1 MRTAVT
7 FLHVSL
13 HGGSG
18 QLDSAPQMANKNP
31 LRDHAAVSNYIVSV
45 GKTIARSGRQL
56 LLAGAAH
63 SLVREV
69 AEGTY
74 AATVLDKH
82 QLQVRLAYAG
92 GYWNGEC
99 DCKAELDC
107 KHCVAALLALQQ
119 SAASFDEI
127 VVSPSAFT
135 AQSAPQP
142 VVPKEP
148 PLSPLYPLADRLTT
162 VLGRKLN
169 GTEST
174 YLRLVQQLY
183 YQAVNGRPIT
193 ANDLR
198 TLTPAVVDYSWA
210 ALDLWPTFPNGY
222 HLFWQ
227 HLAWEF
233 RRRQI
238 AIPAFMRPI
247 TDLSLIEEAMQQ
259 WERHKQ
265 VENWRASLRAMALT
279 GEQIRPAKVE
289 LRLAFY
295 PAEAR
300 VQIREGDGA
309 EFRDL
314 KTAHTRRLSDDHTA
328 GRLNF
333 DPESLLL
340 WSALTRTW
348 DNNWHVIQYA
358 NSEQL
363 RYLNRAVSVPG
374 LATRMVTPEGVPL
387 ARPAEPLRLDLHAA
401 ESTDQDYRFRLV
413 RADGTPA
420 PDILATM
427 PGPPPLYLTRTAIFT
442 GPPPHGLGGK
452 MELAIPAPALE
463 TVDGV
468 RFLASLGVAMPPR
481 IAARTRRVKTVV
493 TLTCQVKPQHLGS
506 EVDAVFIRAEAV
518 EDGGEVLHFGYNSWH
533 PADNRLKTLP
543 PSPPPVKG
551 AEEPIPL
558 VDRSALNHFPALM
571 DRIGARY
578 EGYAAQWRVRL
589 TKTFPEQFLDWLA
602 SIPPEIEV
610 KLDPQLASLRTEPV
624 SGTVKLDVEEA
635 GVDWFDLRVVLNVTD
650 TELTQEELKLLLNAK
665 GKFVRLGKKGW
676 RRLQFAM
683 TEDEDEQMSR
693 LGLNAR
699 DFSAEPQRFHAL
711 QLADDAA
718 KKLLPE
724 QQAEDI
730 RRRAEELKARVTPP
744 IPTGIRAEMRPYQ
757 VEGFH
762 FLAYLSANRF
772 GGVLA
777 DDMGLGKT
785 LQALAWV
792 ALLRESGPDAPSTA
806 APTAVPVAAPLPSL
820 VVCPKSVMDNWS
832 TEAERFLPGLRVR
845 LWHGEPSTELPAARE
860 TADVIVVNYAQ
871 LRFLTPEIASFQWL
885 AVILDEA
892 QAIKNP
898 DSQTAQ
904 SARALKAG
912 HRLAL
917 TGTPIENRLLDL
929 WSIFSFAMPG
939 VLGNRALFVKRF
951 TRKDDPFARRRLAAR
966 VRPFLLR
973 RTKGQVARDLP
984 DRIEEDI
991 LCTMEA
997 EQLALYRAEFKRA
1010 QQLLLGVKTQ
1020 QQLNE
1025 MRFNFLTSLLRLRQI
1040 CCHPALISEDLTK
1053 AESAKVSALED
1064 LLEPIMEEG
1073 HKVLVFSQFV
1083 TMLDLLKDLAKEK
1096 KWKHFYLAG
1105 DTENRGELV
1114 KKFQETDGA
1123 AVFLISLKA
1132 GGFGLN
1138 LTAASYV
1145 VLFDPWWN
1153 PAVERQAIDR
1163 THRIGQ
1169 TSKVIAYRLLMKDS
1183 IEQKIRQL
1191 QHQKAA
1197 LAEDV
1202 LGEERFAQALTLDD
1216 LRYLFADDAPGA
1228 GP

>member
-1 MRTAVT
+1 
-7 FLHVSL
+7 
-13 HGGSG
+13 
-18 QLDSAPQMANKNP
+18 MAKQNP
-31 LRDHAAVSNYIVSV
+31 LRDHAAVSAYLVSV
-45 GKTIARSGRQL
+45 GKTTARQGRQL
-56 LLAGAAH
+56 FLAGAVLDFRCE
-63 SLVREV
+63 SI
-69 AEGTY
+69 GNTY
-74 AATVLDKH
+74 VATVLDKEEH
-82 QLQVRLAYAG
+82 DTGLLYTDGAWTG
-92 GYWNGEC
+92 DCSCGET
-99 DCKAELDC
+99 DDC
-107 KHCVAALLALQQ
+107 KHCVATLIALQQ
-119 SAASFDEI
+119 AAASFDEI
-127 VVSPSAFT
+127 EVSPSAFK
-135 AQSAPQP
+135 AQPAPKP
-142 VVPKEP
+142 VATKTP
-148 PLSPLYPLADRLTT
+148 PTSLFYPLADRLATA
-162 VLGRKLN
+162 LGRKP
-169 GTEST
+169 TRPEVT
-174 YLRLVQQLY
+174 YVETVQQLY
-183 YQAVNGRPIT
+183 HQAASGRPLT

-198 TLTPAVVDYSWA
+198 ALTPAVGDYSWA
-210 ALDLWPTFPNGY
+210 PLVLWQDFPAGY

-227 HLAWEF
+227 HMAWEF
-233 RRRQI
+233 RRRKI
-238 AIPAFMRPI
+238 TPPAFMESI
-247 TDLSLIEEAMQQ
+247 TDLGLIETEMQR
-259 WERHKQ
+259 WEREKQ
-265 VENWRASLRAMALT
+265 VQSWRESLRMMALT
-279 GEQIRPAKVE
+279 GEQNTTAPVA
-289 LRLAFY
+289 LRLAIY
-295 PAEAR
+295 PTEAR
-300 VQIREGDGA
+300 VQIREAADG

-314 KTAHTRRLSDDHTA
+314 KASHTRRLNDDHAA
-328 GRLNF
+328 GRLHL

-340 WSALTRTW
+340 WSALTRVW
-348 DNNWHVIQYA
+348 DTNWHVLPYRNA
-358 NSEQL
+358 EQL
-363 RYLNRAVSVPG
+363 RHLNRVASLPALVSRLVRPDG
-374 LATRMVTPEGVPL
+374 TPL
-387 ARPAEPLRLDLHAA
+387 ARPAEPLKLELHAA
-401 ESTDQDYRFRLV
+401 GSAEEDYQFRLV
-413 RADGTPA
+413 RADGTPPPA
-420 PDILATM
+420 ILAAL
-427 PGPPPLYLTRTAIFT
+427 PGPPPLYLTEEALFN
-442 GPPPHGLGGK
+442 GPPPHGLGAK
-452 MELAIPAPALE
+452 AELAIPAPALE

-468 RFLASLGVAMPPR
+468 RFLASLGVGLPPR
-481 IAARTRRVKTVV
+481 IAARTR
-493 TLTCQVKPQHLGS
+493 QVKIAVTVTCRLKPQYVGS
-506 EVDAVFIRAEAV
+506 DADALFVRVEAV
-518 EDGGEVLHFGYNSWH
+518 EDSGRKLNFGFNSWH
-533 PADNRLKTLP
+533 PADGGLTAP
-543 PSPPPVKG
+543 TPPV
-551 AEEPIPL
+551 AEAEIIPL
-558 VDRSALNHFPALM
+558 VDRSAMNHFPALLE
-571 DRIGARY
+571 RIGARY
-578 EGYAAQWRVRL
+578 EGYGAEWRVRL
-589 TKTFPEQFLDWLA
+589 TRNFPEQFLDWLA
-602 SIPPEIEV
+602 AIPPDLQV
-610 KLDPQLASLRTEPV
+610 KLDPQLASLREGPV

-665 GKFVRLGKKGW
+665 GRFVRLGKKGW

-683 TEDEDEQMSR
+683 TEAEDEQLSR

-699 DFSAEPQRFHAL
+699 EFSAEPQRFHAL

-724 QQAEDI
+724 KQAADI
-730 RRRAEELKARVTPP
+730 RRRADELKARVTPP
-744 IPTGIRAEMRPYQ
+744 MPVGIRAEMRPYQ

-785 LQALAWV
+785 LQALAWL
-792 ALLRESGPDAPSTA
+792 AWLRESGADVPSA
-806 APTAVPVAAPLPSL
+806 AVPATVPVVVAPAPLSSL

-845 LWHGEPSTELPAARE
+845 LWRGEPATELPAARAA
-860 TADVIVVNYAQ
+860 ADLIVVNYAQ
-871 LRFLTPEIASFQWL
+871 LRFLTPEIADFQWL
-885 AVILDEA
+885 TVILDEA

-904 SARALKAG
+904 SARSLTAE

-939 VLGNRALFVKRF
+939 VLGNRTQFTKRF
-951 TRKDDPFARRRLAAR
+951 GRKDDPFARRRLAAR

>member
-1 MRTAVT
+1 
-7 FLHVSL
+7 
-13 HGGSG
+13 
-18 QLDSAPQMANKNP
+18 MAKQNP
-31 LRDHAAVSNYIVSV
+31 LRDHAAVSAYIVSV
-45 GKTIARSGRQL
+45 GKTTARQGRQL
-56 LLAGAAH
+56 FLAGAVLDFRCE
-63 SLVREV
+63 SI
-69 AEGTY
+69 GSTY
-74 AATVLDKH
+74 SATVLNKEEHDVG
-82 QLQVRLAYAG
+82 LLYTDG
-92 GYWNGEC
+92 SWTG
-99 DCKAELDC
+99 DCSCPLVGDC
-107 KHCVAALLALQQ
+107 RHCVAALLALQQ
-119 SAASFDEI
+119 AAASFDEI
-127 VVSPSAFT
+127 VASPAAFK
-135 AQSAPQP
+135 AQPAPQS
-142 VVPKEP
+142 VAPKIP
-148 PLSPLYPLADRLTT
+148 PTSPLYPLADRLAAT
-162 VLGRKLN
+162 LERKL
-169 GTEST
+169 THQEIT
-174 YLRLVQQLY
+174 YTGLVQQLY
-183 YQAVNGRPIT
+183 QQAAASRPLT
-193 ANDLR
+193 VNDLR
-198 TLTPAVVDYSWA
+198 MLTPAVTDYSWA
-210 ALDLWPTFPNGY
+210 PLNLWKDFPAGY

-233 RRRQI
+233 RRRKI

-247 TDLSLIEEAMQQ
+247 TDLRLIEEKMQQ

-265 VENWRASLRAMALT
+265 VQNWRESLRTMALT
-279 GEQIRPAKVE
+279 GEQARPTKVE
-289 LRLAFY
+289 LRLVLY
-295 PAEAR
+295 PTEAR
-300 VQIREGDGA
+300 VQIREGDGT

-314 KTAHTRRLSDDHTA
+314 KATHTRRLNDDHAA
-328 GRLNF
+328 GRLYL

-348 DNNWHVIQYA
+348 DTNWHVVTYR
-358 NSEQL
+358 NREQL
-363 RYLNRAVSVPG
+363 SHLNRAASLPA
-374 LATRMVTPEGVPL
+374 LATRLVRPDGTPL
-387 ARPAEPLRLDLHAA
+387 DRPAEPLRLDLHAA
-401 ESTDQDYRFRLV
+401 GSAEEDYRFRLV

-420 PDILATM
+420 PDILAAL
-427 PGPPPLYLTRTAIFT
+427 PGPPPLYVTETAIFI
-442 GPPPHGLGGK
+442 GPPPHGMGGQA
-452 MELAIPAPALE
+452 ELTIPAPALE

-468 RFLASLGVAMPPR
+468 RFLSSLGVGLPPR
-481 IAARTRRVKTVV
+481 IAARTRQVKTAVS
-493 TLTCQVKPQHLGS
+493 LTCRVKPQYLGS

-533 PADNRLKTLP
+533 PAESRLVTP
-543 PSPPPVKG
+543 ASPKPVQV
-551 AEEPIPL
+551 AEEEIIPL
-558 VDRSALNHFPALM
+558 VDRSAMNHFPAVM

-578 EGYAAQWRVRL
+578 EGFDAQWRVRL
-589 TKTFPEQFLDWLA
+589 TKVFPEQFLDWLA

-610 KLDPQLASLRTEPV
+610 KLDPQLASLRTAPV

-792 ALLRESGPDAPSTA
+792 ALLRESGPDAAPATA
-806 APTAVPVAAPLPSL
+806 TPPAPLPSL

-832 TEAERFLPGLRVR
+832 SEAERFLPGLRVR
-845 LWHGEPSTELPAARE
+845 LWRGEPVAELTAARE
-860 TADVIVVNYAQ
+860 TADVVVVNYAQ
-871 LRFLTPEIASFQWL
+871 LRFLTPEIANFQWL

-939 VLGNRALFVKRF
+939 VLGNRAQFTKRF

-1010 QQLLLGVKTQ
+1010 QQLLLRVQTQ

-1040 CCHPALISEDLTK
+1040 CCHPALISADMAK

-1064 LLEPIMEEG
+1064 LLEPILEEG

-1083 TMLDLLKDLAKEK
+1083 TMLAILKDLAKAKE
-1096 KWKHFYLAG
+1096 WKHFYLAG
-1105 DTENRGELV
+1105 DTENRGDLV
-1114 KKFQETDGA
+1114 KEFQETDGA

-1183 IEQKIRQL
+1183 IEQKIRKL